1 MCSKCY
7 SNPCDS
13 DSVLS
18 WGDAA
23 VVGSLPID
31 SSLLVRVP
39 ALQPVADGVLWCF
52 VIVGTRW
59 CVMMSGTLS
68 YPSASS
74 DGILFTWPSALTWPS
89 SSGVSHNYMMAGTLT
104 YPSASDDGVLFTW
117 PSLLTWPTVSSVRV
131 MWWMVHLRDLQSVM
145 LMLHNGWYTYTTFS
159 QWWWCFGNDG

>member
-1 MCSKCY
+1 MCSRCY

-59 CVMMSGTLS
+59 CVLWCFVIVGIRWCVMMCGTLS

-74 DGILFTWPSALTWPS
+74 DDILFTWPSAVTWPS

-145 LMLHNGWYTYTTFS
+145 LVLLT
-159 QWWWCFGNDG
+159 